1 MNINGFHL
9 KIEKKVYMEASI
21 AHILITIFEE
31 IIVDKVYR
39 SYCVIIMPYLGIWK
53 KHLHMTDG

>member
-1 MNINGFHL
+1 
-9 KIEKKVYMEASI
+9 MEASI
-21 AHILITIFEE
+21 AHIIITIFEE